1 MKCLATYCSGIE
13 VLNLHSCDVRTLFN
27 EFRLGKST
35 KFIRLLLQTITDQS
49 VIKIAEK
56 CFQLKQLC
64 VSKCPD
70 LTDNTLLSLAQHN
83 RSCLNTLE
91 VAGCNQF
98 TDLGFQAL
106 GRVSFYQ
113 EVNGSLNFKSYEDFG
128 RKRS

>member
-1 MKCLATYCSGIE
+1 MQYLKK
-13 VLNLHSCDVRTLFN
+13 NHF
-27 EFRLGKST
+27 
-35 KFIRLLLQTITDQS
+35 LQTISDQS
-49 VIKIAEK
+49 IIKIAEK

-106 GRVSFYQ
+106 GRVNIIFTYH
-113 EVNGSLNFKSYEDFG
+113 EKMT
-128 RKRS
+128 